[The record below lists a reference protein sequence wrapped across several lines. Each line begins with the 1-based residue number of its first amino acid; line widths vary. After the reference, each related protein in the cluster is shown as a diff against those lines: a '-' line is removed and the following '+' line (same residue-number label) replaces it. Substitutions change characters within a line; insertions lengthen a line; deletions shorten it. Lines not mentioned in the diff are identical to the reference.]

1 MLLDRLLPLPGV
13 LRQLVW
19 SLPDAL
25 RPAAEP
31 VAWVVAVDLDGRVVH
46 DLRATDGACRFVTAA
61 AECGGMVVAA
71 GLHADDLVVPEV
83 PG

>member
-61 AECGGMVVAA
+61 AEHDGTVVAA
-71 GLHADDLVVPEV
+71 SLHEDDVAVLELPH
-83 PG
+83 